1 METQVSV
8 VLDTR
13 REKKDGLYP
22 LKLRVYFQGKAVLY
36 PLIYDLTK
44 IDFEKLDAK
53 RVSDSLSKIR
63 ENIGNVEMQA
73 KIALNK
79 IVPFD
84 FEKFSKIFILDNE
97 FFRKKSKPLK
107 TELFKQNIIDDIP
120 AEWRKKFSIFKE
132 ISSGPDFISQ
142 IFYSIIKSLLYQARI
157 GTADNYQT
165 SYNSLKA
172 FRGNVRLS
180 EITPRFLKEY
190 EGWMTNEKGNSKT
203 TVSMYTRC
211 IRAALNEAIENKL
224 MKREDY
230 PFGKRRYIIP
240 MGRNIK
246 KALNKESISK
256 LYYSDIEME
265 NQQKAKDFWFFSF
278 YGNGMNVKDIICLK
292 YKNIKGE
299 FLVFERAKT
308 ELTNRGGEPIIISCF
323 LNKDMLDI
331 IERWGNKDKNPENYV
346 FPILSVGLS
355 PIRQFEIKQN
365 FTRFINKNMAKVS
378 EKAMIDKKVKTM
390 ECRHSASTL
399 MKNAGV
405 SPHYIKEALG
415 HASLKTTE
423 NYLAGF
429 ENNQK
434 KEFSK
439 VLDDFKKTRI

>member
-13 REKKDGLYP
+13 REKKAGLYP
-22 LKLRVYFQGKAVLY
+22 LKLRVYYQGKTILY
-36 PLIYDLTK
+36 PLIFDLTK
-44 IDFEKLDAK
+44 VDFEKMDAK
-53 RVSDSLSKIR
+53 RVSDTLSKIR
-63 ENIGNVEMQA
+63 ENIVAVELQA
-73 KIALNK
+73 KVAANK

-84 FEKFSKIFILDNE
+84 FEQFSKIFILENE
-97 FFRKKSKPLK
+97 YFRKRSTPLK
-107 TELFKQNIIDDIP
+107 TEPNRQDIADDIP
-120 AEWRKKFSIFKE
+120 AEWKKKFGIFKE
-132 ISSGPDFISQ
+132 ISPGPDFISI
-142 IFYSIIKSLLYQARI
+142 IFYPIIKSLLYQARI
-157 GTADNYQT
+157 GTAGNYQT
-165 SYNSLKA
+165 SYNSIKA
-172 FRGNVRLS
+172 FRGNVKLS

-203 TVSMYTRC
+203 TISMYTRC
-211 IRAALNEAIENKL
+211 VRAVLNEAIENKL

-230 PFGKRRYIIP
+230 PFGKRRYTIP

-256 LYYSDIEME
+256 LYYSKIEME
-265 NQQKAKDFWFFSF
+265 NEQKAKDFWFFSF

-292 YKNIKGE
+292 YKNIKEE

-323 LNKDMLDI
+323 LNKDMQDI
-331 IERWGNKDKNPENYV
+331 IDRWGNKDRDPENYI
-346 FPILSVGLS
+346 FPILSIGLS

-378 EKAMIDKKVKTM
+378 DKAMIDKKVRTM

-439 VLDDFKKTRI
+439 VLDDFKESKM